1 MELQLPNYIG
11 SVRVMVA
18 AAAGGRY
25 GRAEQDVLV
34 RAPVMVL
41 PTLPRVLRPH
51 DQITVPVTIFAL
63 GEDPGEVEV
72 SLGAVGP
79 VRIMG
84 PAKQLITFDGEDSV
98 EVFFRLAAQQ
108 QIGTAE
114 IVISATAQAGIIRA
128 VSVRHCP
135 FAPPIPIFIWWKKK
149 IVDEGAAVTFTVPP
163 PGVPGTERM
172 RLSIS
177 PWQGMNIEHR
187 LQWLIRYPY
196 LCLEQITSA
205 VFPPQLYLPGLAPL
219 DREQLAEIDENI
231 NAAIQ
236 KLREYQLSGGG
247 FAYWPGAGAADL
259 WSTNYAGHFLLEA
272 KSRGGYHVPDTLLKG
287 WLEFQTEAARAKAG
301 DRHTRAYRLY
311 LLALADSLN

>member
-1 MELQLPNYIG
+1 MPHPTPPRALFAKQRLLTKNYDNYSDVIDLSFGYLDNVFTVGGGEEGDYQKMQVPKQDELRFEPVSLFRGGPLKTDGQGYAEVELQLPNYIG

-114 IVISATAQAGIIRA
+114 IVISATAQAGGDYTSRERTALPIRA
-128 VSVRHCP
+128 
-135 FAPPIPIFIWWKKK
+135 A
-149 IVDEGAAVTFTVPP
+149 
-163 PGVPGTERM
+163 
-172 RLSIS
+172 
-177 PWQGMNIEHR
+177 N
-187 LQWLIRYPY
+187 PY
-196 LCLEQITSA
+196 L
-205 VFPPQLYLPGLAPL
+205 YLV
-219 DREQLAEIDENI
+219 EEKN
-231 NAAIQ
+231 
-236 KLREYQLSGGG
+236 SG
-247 FAYWPGAGAADL
+247 
-259 WSTNYAGHFLLEA
+259 
-272 KSRGGYHVPDTLLKG
+272 
-287 WLEFQTEAARAKAG
+287 
-301 DRHTRAYRLY
+301 
-311 LLALADSLN
+311 